1 MRRLVFILLIF
12 MATGTYAQTDLSG
25 LKFCLDPGHGNY
37 PHDKPYETRI
47 NLRVANF
54 LKSYLE
60 EYGAWVIITRK
71 DSIENPSLS
80 QRDRIAN
87 NNNVDFFLSI
97 HHNAFQGNANYTVM
111 LYKERPN
118 GQPEWPGQ
126 SDVMCG
132 IMANYLHH
140 FIYTTAG
147 YVRGD
152 LSFIGFNYGI
162 LRDLNMPGVL
172 SEASFWDYVPE
183 VHRLNSLGYLKLEAY
198 ALLYSYLEYYG
209 APKKPSTF
217 VEGVVR
223 DDDGNNLP
231 GITVTITNGTDEMVY
246 VTDSQ
251 DIGVT
256 AQDNR
261 WPGFPYTE
269 EVRNGMFFFEN
280 FSPGYAKIILE
291 GADFLSDSVNV
302 FVRDTTSTRIS
313 AIKLISTRPP
323 VVVSTTPAEGDTNF
337 PAWDEIIIN
346 FSKKMNRA
354 SVEAGFVISPTKDGA
369 ISWADNY
376 KKLKFRP
383 DSLEFE
389 TNYKITIA
397 GTAIDAY
404 GYTFDG
410 NADGTGGDD
419 FELNFKTGPEDMVPP
434 EIVSA
439 YPPTGASNIESLPI
453 VNITFN
459 EQLNPSSLYEGVV
472 RLAKYGSQVAVPGI
486 LQHYVVD
493 DRSVLCFFPS
503 EQLLLNQ
510 TYLTRINPGI
520 KDLTGNEQLSA
531 KAFRFRTVEHLYEIS
546 VIDSFETDV
555 TSNWWSPQTS
565 GNTIGI
571 ITDSTD
577 ISVNSDI
584 VNLLTESNE
593 SLQLKY
599 GWNTAASSWL
609 IRMYLSGGSPK
620 NVWFDNSYILQL
632 YVFGDGSG
640 NKFRFCVDD
649 KVPNYAG
656 ENHEVSPWYTIDW
669 IGWKLVTWD
678 MMNDSSG
685 TWIGDGSLDGTLGFD
700 SIQLTYETGN
710 SVSGTLYFDDLR
722 LLKQLPV
729 GVDQQQVASLP
740 GTFTLYQNY
749 PNPFNSGT
757 TIRYRISSGQ
767 HHIVLSVYNVLGK
780 KVRALIN
787 EETLAGEYLVQWD
800 GKDDNGEDV
809 TSGIY
814 LYKLSADGYSHTRWM
829 ILVK

>member
-1 MRRLVFILLIF
+1 MRRLVFVLLIF
-12 MATGTYAQTDLSG
+12 IATATYGQTDLSG

-37 PHDKPYETRI
+37 PNDKPYETRI

-60 EYGAWVIITRK
+60 EYGAWVIVTRK
-71 DSIENPSLS
+71 DSIENPSLL
-80 QRDRIAN
+80 QRERIAN

-97 HHNAFQGNANYTVM
+97 HHNAFQGNANYTLM
-111 LYKERPN
+111 LYEEKSN
-118 GQPEWPGQ
+118 GRPEWPGE
-126 SDVMCG
+126 SDVMCNF
-132 IMANYLHH
+132 MADYLYSYL
-140 FIYTTAG
+140 YTTG
-147 YVRGD
+147 KTVRGD
-152 LSFIGFNYGI
+152 LSFLGYNLGV
-162 LRDLNMPGVL
+162 LNDLMMPGVL

-198 ALLYSYLEYYG
+198 ALLYSYLEYYEV
-209 APKKPSTF
+209 PKRPSTF

-246 VTDSQ
+246 ITDSQ

-256 AQDNR
+256 AQDNS
-261 WPGFPYTE
+261 WPGFPHTE

-280 FSPGYAKIILE
+280 FPPGYAKIILE
-291 GADFLSDSVNV
+291 GVDFLSDSVNV

-323 VVVSTTPAEGDTNF
+323 FVDSTTPAEGDTNF
-337 PAWDEIIIN
+337 PAWNDIIIN

-354 SVEAGFVISPTKDGA
+354 SVETGFIVSPTKGGVF
-369 ISWADNY
+369 SWANSN
-376 KKLKFRP
+376 KKLTFRP
-383 DSLEFE
+383 DTLEFE
-389 TNYKITIA
+389 TNYKMTIA
-397 GTAIDAY
+397 GTATDAY

-410 NADGTGGDD
+410 NGDGIGGDD
-419 FELNFKTGPEDMVPP
+419 FELNFRTGPEDMMPP

-439 YPPTGASNIESLPI
+439 YPPSSAADVELLPLI
-453 VNITFN
+453 NITFN
-459 EQLNPSSLYEGVV
+459 EKINPSSLYEGVV
-472 RLAKYGSQVAVPGI
+472 RLALYGSQVEVPGI
-486 LQHYVVD
+486 LQHYFVN
-493 DRSVLCFFPS
+493 DRSVLCFFS
-503 EQLLLNQ
+503 KEQLFPKQ
-510 TYLTRINPGI
+510 TYLTRIYPGI
-520 KDLTGNEQLSA
+520 KDISGNEQLSVNA
-531 KAFRFRTVEHLYEIS
+531 YRFRTGESLYAIT

-555 TSNWWSPQTS
+555 KSNWWPPQTS
-565 GNTIGI
+565 GSTTGI
-571 ITDSTD
+571 IPDSTD
-577 ISVNSDI
+577 INVNSDI

-599 GWNTAASSWL
+599 GWNTAASSWF
-609 IRMYLSGGSPK
+609 IRMYLSGGAPK
-620 NVWFDNSYILQL
+620 NVWFDNSYILQV

-678 MMNDSSG
+678 MMNDSTG

-700 SIQLTYETGN
+700 SIQLTYENGN
-710 SVSGTLYFDDLR
+710 SLSGTLYFDDLR
-722 LLKQLPV
+722 LLKQLSV
-729 GVDQQQVASLP
+729 SVEEQRASLP
-740 GTFTLYQNY
+740 REFILYQNY

-757 TIRYRISSGQ
+757 TIRYHVSSGQ
-767 HHIVLSVYNVLGK
+767 HHVVLSVYNVLGK
-780 KVRALIN
+780 KVRTLVN
-787 EETLAGEYLVQWD
+787 KETLAGEYFAQWD
-800 GKDDNGEDV
+800 GKDENGERV

-814 LYKLSADGYSHTRWM
+814 LYKLTADGYSHTMWM